1 MLTVFYRVVMDTI
14 YFVSF
19 QTLSVLGMIHKQAE
33 EVCDTGKCGI
43 SFLEDLAGVAE
54 SPYGRGVIEK
64 LLRQDDGMRENV
76 CLSSLFICRY
86 SSYFIFK
93 LYSFCCII
101 SISKKM
107 YSLKQIKNS
116 AKEGINFK

>member
-1 MLTVFYRVVMDTI
+1 MDTI

-19 QTLSVLGMIHKQAE
+19 QTLSVLGEIHKQAE
-33 EVCDTGKCGI
+33 EVCHTGKCGI
-43 SFLEDLAGVAE
+43 SFLEDLACVAE

-86 SSYFIFK
+86 CSYFICK
-93 LYSFCCII
+93 LYLF
-101 SISKKM
+101 
-107 YSLKQIKNS
+107 Y
-116 AKEGINFK
+116 